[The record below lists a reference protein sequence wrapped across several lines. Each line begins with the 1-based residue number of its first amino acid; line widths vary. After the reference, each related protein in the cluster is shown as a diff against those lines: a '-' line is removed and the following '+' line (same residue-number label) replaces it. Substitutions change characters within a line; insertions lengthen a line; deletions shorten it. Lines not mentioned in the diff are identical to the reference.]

1 MGPNTRTKARIE
13 KMLGDLATK
22 NYDLRLEL
30 ERVKEKTVKEV
41 AQILLM
47 PDNQNKLFT
56 EAELVALWKKWND
69 PPA

>member
-30 ERVKEKTVKEV
+30 ERVREKTVKEV

>member
-1 MGPNTRTKARIE
+1 ME
-13 KMLGDLATK
+13 KMLGDMATK

-30 ERVKEKTVKEV
+30 ERVKEKTVREV

-56 EAELVALWKKWND
+56 EADLVALWKKWND